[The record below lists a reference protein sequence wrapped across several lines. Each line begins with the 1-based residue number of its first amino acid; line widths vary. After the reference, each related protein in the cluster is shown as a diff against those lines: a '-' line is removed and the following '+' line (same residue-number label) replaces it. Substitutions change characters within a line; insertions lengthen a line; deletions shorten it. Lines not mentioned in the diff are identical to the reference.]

1 MVEHIRYYPFDVG
14 LKSFI
19 IIDDKKTVQKILSG
33 IEKMTRKDN
42 KITLVKIKFS
52 MNACENLSNKEI
64 ENISDTARDFFHFVQ
79 RVGDFLKIKDFLN
92 TWMVEDS
99 LQITETVTCCLFQ
112 LYFYEN
118 LFNPKTNSKIQNHKK
133 ITKRTI
139 ETNCFL

>member
-1 MVEHIRYYPFDVG
+1 
-14 LKSFI
+14 
-19 IIDDKKTVQKILSG
+19 
-33 IEKMTRKDN
+33 MTRKDN

-99 LQITETVTCCLFQ
+99 LQMTETVTCCLFQ

-118 LFNPKTNSKIQNHKK
+118 LFNPKTKVKYKTTKK
-133 ITKRTI
+133 LPKEQLKRTV
-139 ETNCFL
+139 FFKQRRQ